1 MSAMRKMML
10 VTRMRM
16 FLKVS
21 HLRIVC
27 ALKHKSKIEVFN
39 PAKTQQTTACSD
51 LPYCLNSA
59 VGLVEQKTNLKK
71 AGEAILSEQK

>member
-1 MSAMRKMML
+1 MRAMRKMML

-27 ALKHKSKIEVFN
+27 ALKHKSKIEVFHPNN
-39 PAKTQQTTACSD
+39 PILSG
-51 LPYCLNSA
+51 
-59 VGLVEQKTNLKK
+59 VIGLDEDKTNEK
-71 AGEAILSEQK
+71 AGEAISSEQK

>member
-1 MSAMRKMML
+1 MRAMRKMML

-27 ALKHKSKIEVFN
+27 ALKHKSKIEVFHPN
-39 PAKTQQTTACSD
+39 RHITATLSG
-51 LPYCLNSA
+51 
-59 VGLVEQKTNLKK
+59 VIGLDEDKTNEK